1 MKNFLLYLFF
11 FTYAASILKPV
22 VPYLSDL
29 IAHSFYYA
37 EHVKTVHFENGKYH
51 VHHEL
56 VRQAQKNTGHE
67 NGGYLKKISLPD
79 EHLVIA
85 NSFSF
90 FNPYFPY
97 NYLPPALQSIVAV
110 CHNAVFTP
118 PRC

>member
-11 FTYAASILKPV
+11 FTYSASILKPC
-22 VPYLSDL
+22 VPYLSD
-29 IAHSFYYA
+29 IISHTFYYA

-56 VRQAQKNTGHE
+56 VKMAQKNTGDE

-79 EHLVIA
+79 EHLIVT
-85 NSFSF
+85 NNFSF
-90 FNPYFPY
+90 LNPYFPHP
-97 NYLPPALQSIVAV
+97 YLLPVLQSITAG
-110 CHNAVFTP
+110 CTNAVFSP

>member
-11 FTYAASILKPV
+11 FTYSASILKPV

-56 VRQAQKNTGHE
+56 VRQAQKNTGDE

-79 EHLVIA
+79 EHLIII

-90 FNPYFPY
+90 FNPFLLH
-97 NYLPPALQSIVAV
+97 NYLPSTLQRILPVPG
-110 CHNAVFTP
+110 NAVFSP